1 MKIGCDACGRAA
13 AAVLCCADEAAL
25 CRRCDAAVHS
35 ANRLAGRHQR
45 VELLS
50 SSSTGAGAGEG
61 DGTHPAC
68 DICQEKTGYFFCVED
83 RALLCRS
90 CDVAVHT
97 ATAQASSHR
106 RFLITG
112 VRVGGSANA
121 QQDRHIVS
129 PSSSSA
135 NGSSSINVPP
145 ASSRTRGLA
154 DNDHLSAQTAARLLG
169 VGGEDE
175 EEAAAAGQQ
184 QWPWS
189 DIFADDSGVGNG
201 MDDRQFYN
209 GLVSEPAGS
218 SGLTG

>member
-1 MKIGCDACGRAA
+1 MKIGCDACGQAA

-35 ANRLAGRHQR
+35 ANKLAGRHHR
-45 VELLS
+45 VALLS
-50 SSSTGAGAGEG
+50 SQPACSSSPD
-61 DGTHPAC
+61 DGGSHPAC

-97 ATAQASSHR
+97 ASPHVSAHR

-112 VRVGGSANA
+112 VRVGAAQDYIGDASGSAA
-121 QQDRHIVS
+121 VVS

-135 NGSSSINVPP
+135 NGSNSVPT
-145 ASSRTRGLA
+145 SGRLA
-154 DNDHLSAQTAARLLG
+154 AVADDRRSAETAGMIRA
-169 VGGEDE
+169 GEDDV
-175 EEAAAAGQQ
+175 GQQQ

-189 DIFADDSGVGNG
+189 DIFADDGVGMG
-201 MDDRQFYN
+201 STGF
-209 GLVSEPAGS
+209 SEPGS
-218 SGLTG
+218 SSLTG

>member
-1 MKIGCDACGRAA
+1 MKIGCDACGQAE

-35 ANRLAGRHQR
+35 ANKLAGRHHR
-45 VELLS
+45 VALLS
-50 SSSTGAGAGEG
+50 STPACSSPPGQG
-61 DGTHPAC
+61 DDGGSHPAC

-97 ATAQASSHR
+97 ASPHVSAHR

-112 VRVGGSANA
+112 VRVGAA
-121 QQDRHIVS
+121 QDHIDADPSGAAAIVS

-135 NGSSSINVPP
+135 NGSNSVPT
-145 ASSRTRGLA
+145 SGNLTVA
-154 DNDHLSAQTAARLLG
+154 DNRLSVEAAGLME
-169 VGGEDE
+169 GGEDDV
-175 EEAAAAGQQ
+175 GQQQ

-189 DIFADDSGVGNG
+189 DIFADDGVG
-201 MDDRQFYN
+201 MDQHQCYPGF
-209 GLVSEPAGS
+209 SEPGS
-218 SGLTG
+218 SSLTG